1 MNARRARRLSAYLV
15 FAGACSGACA
25 EVMTTDTV
33 ERYPI
38 RGTSEAELRIEMS
51 AKGPLGASGRRF
63 DGYTRWNINWR
74 YQYRQDGASCGI
86 STVTTDVK
94 VTTTLPEWSDERAAP
109 ERLRTRWREYLAAL
123 TEHENGHRTHG
134 MDAAREIDRGIAAL
148 SAQASCGVLGN
159 AANDLG
165 NQIIRQY
172 NERDLDYDRRTGHG
186 LTQGTRFP

>member
-1 MNARRARRLSAYLV
+1 MNARRAARLAVCIVFTGAGSA
-15 FAGACSGACA
+15 ARA
-25 EVMTTDTV
+25 EVVSNDTI

-38 RGTSEAELRIEMS
+38 RGASEAELRIEMS
-51 AKGPLGASGRRF
+51 AKGPLGAGGRRF

-74 YQYRQDGASCGI
+74 YNYRQDGGWCRIG
-86 STVTTDVK
+86 TVTTDVK
-94 VTTTLPEWSDERAAP
+94 VTTTLPEWSDDRAAP
-109 ERLRTRWREYLAAL
+109 EPLRKRWREYMAAL
-123 TEHENGHRTHG
+123 TEHESGHRGHG

-148 SAQASCGVLGN
+148 PAQSNCGALGN

-165 NQIIRQY
+165 NQVIRQY